1 MSYKFTMRSTD
12 GAMNRSG
19 AVTMLKSHQR
29 GDRASVFLCFTCAV
43 CFLLSVTCTF
53 LGTLVV
59 LNQNVEAANYRY
71 DPSKSETVAVM
82 SHDHQDDYTFRLPK
96 EVKPIHYD
104 IYLYPDLNN
113 GTFVGKVT
121 ILINVLDKRGQI
133 ALHQKDLNITHIE
146 LKTYDREE
154 NYEIELLPTFTVAK
168 YEMLVVPIKNEINS
182 GLYNLSIDFNG
193 ALQPDKIVGFYSS
206 KYKDEY
212 NKTRYIATSKFEPTY
227 ARRAFPCFDE
237 PSFKAEF
244 SVKLVHPTDECY
256 NALSNMNVKSTLI
269 NQPNSGLTTV
279 VFAKSVPMSTYL
291 SCFIISDFVAVTKK
305 AKGFDG
311 REFPISVYT
320 TRAQREKGSFAL
332 KIGVDIIE
340 YYINL
345 FRIDYPLPKLDM
357 IAIPDFVSGAMENW
371 GIVTYREARLLYD
384 NQTSSTR
391 EMHDI
396 VTVISHEFAH
406 MWFGNLV
413 TMKWWND
420 LWLNEGFASFMQYK
434 SANAIL
440 PDWGLMEEFLLD
452 QIHLV
457 FITDA
462 KLSTHPIIQT
472 VNNPDEITSIFD
484 EISYRKGS
492 SVIRMMENFIG
503 VDRFY
508 DGIRTYLNRFT
519 YHNAETDDLFKIL
532 QEQVGTEINVTEIMD
547 TWTRQNGF
555 PVVNV
560 HKTENKY
567 ILTQKRFLAD
577 PDTQIDP
584 TESDYGYK
592 WIIPIT
598 YITNKSSKPIL
609 IWFNNNASN
618 LVIELKE
625 PVEWIKFNKDQ
636 IGYYRV
642 NYETTEWE
650 NLIHLLK
657 YYHTRLSVSDRA
669 HLLEE
674 VFSLASAGELDY
686 GIAMNMT
693 TYLPRENHVIPWTV
707 ASKNLLAIDQFLS
720 STNLSTIFKSYVR
733 NLVDSVYHDVT
744 WRVDNTE
751 DHVMLRLR
759 SIVLDLACS
768 VGHIECLEEASE
780 IFKKWIND
788 IKDVRPHPDIRG
800 LIYYYGLHYAG
811 SEAEW
816 NLMFDKFVQETD
828 SSEKL
833 KLMRGLTGIRESW
846 LLSKF
851 ITIAKN
857 ENYVRAQDFFS
868 CLTAIS
874 NNPVG
879 TPLVWDW
886 VRGNWEFLVQRYTL
900 NDRYLGQLIPGIT
913 KTFATETKL
922 NEMKA
927 FFEKYPEAGAG
938 ASNRAKALETV
949 QNNIKWLAKNTAKL
963 ENWLNSH
970 SNN

>member
-1 MSYKFTMRSTD
+1 
-12 GAMNRSG
+12 
-19 AVTMLKSHQR
+19 
-29 GDRASVFLCFTCAV
+29 
-43 CFLLSVTCTF
+43 
-53 LGTLVV
+53 
-59 LNQNVEAANYRY
+59 
-71 DPSKSETVAVM
+71 
-82 SHDHQDDYTFRLPK
+82 
-96 EVKPIHYD
+96 
-104 IYLYPDLNN
+104 
-113 GTFVGKVT
+113 
-121 ILINVLDKRGQI
+121 
-133 ALHQKDLNITHIE
+133 
-146 LKTYDREE
+146 
-154 NYEIELLPTFTVAK
+154 
-168 YEMLVVPIKNEINS
+168 
-182 GLYNLSIDFNG
+182 
-193 ALQPDKIVGFYSS
+193 
-206 KYKDEY
+206 
-212 NKTRYIATSKFEPTY
+212 
-227 ARRAFPCFDE
+227 
-237 PSFKAEF
+237 
-244 SVKLVHPTDECY
+244 
-256 NALSNMNVKSTLI
+256 
-269 NQPNSGLTTV
+269 
-279 VFAKSVPMSTYL
+279 
-291 SCFIISDFVAVTKK
+291 
-305 AKGFDG
+305 
-311 REFPISVYT
+311 
-320 TRAQREKGSFAL
+320 
-332 KIGVDIIE
+332 
-340 YYINL
+340 
-345 FRIDYPLPKLDM
+345 
-357 IAIPDFVSGAMENW
+357 
-371 GIVTYREARLLYD
+371 
-384 NQTSSTR
+384 
-391 EMHDI
+391 
-396 VTVISHEFAH
+396 
-406 MWFGNLV
+406 
-413 TMKWWND
+413 
-420 LWLNEGFASFMQYK
+420 
-434 SANAIL
+434 
-440 PDWGLMEEFLLD
+440 MEEFLLD
-452 QIHLV
+452 QIHSV

-484 EISYRKGS
+484 DISYRKGS

-503 VDRFY
+503 ADKFY
-508 DGIRTYLNRFT
+508 DGIRIYLNTFT
-519 YHNAETDDLFKIL
+519 YHNAETADLWKIL
-532 QEQVGTEINVTEIMD
+532 QDQVGTEINVTKIMD

-577 PDTQIDP
+577 PDAKLDP
-584 TESDYGYK
+584 SESDYGYK

-598 YITNKSSKPIL
+598 YITNKSSKPNL
-609 IWFNNNASN
+609 VWFDNNATN

-642 NYETTEWE
+642 NYDTTEWE
-650 NLIHLLK
+650 NLIYLLK
-657 YYHTRLSVSDRA
+657 YYHKRLSVSDRA

-720 STNLSTIFKSYVR
+720 STNLSTVFKSYVR

-744 WRVDNTE
+744 WRVDSTE

-788 IKDVRPHPDIRG
+788 PRDVRPHPDIRG
-800 LIYYYGLHYAG
+800 LIYYYGLNYAG
-811 SEAEW
+811 TEAEW
-816 NLMFDKFVQETD
+816 NIMFDKFVEETD
-828 SSEKL
+828 SAEKL

-851 ITIAKN
+851 INIAKN

-874 NNPVG
+874 NNPIG
-879 TPLVWDW
+879 TSLVWDW

-938 ASNRAKALETV
+938 VSSRAKALETV
-949 QNNIKWLAKNTAKL
+949 QNNIKWLKTNTDKL